1 MDKITRS
8 ALLRDGVAFGA
19 LALFAGCEPAAVGV
33 VGRAAAAMLDPKSTT
48 AAHVPQE
55 QRVAIVR
62 RLRDGAKRAF
72 MEAYRKKAADSGSAE
87 LLDFFL
93 IEKAAY
99 ELAYEAANRPA
110 WVSIPIRGLARLTAR
125 VLPARSGR

>member
-1 MDKITRS
+1 MT
-8 ALLRDGVAFGA
+8 
-19 LALFAGCEPAAVGV
+19 
-33 VGRAAAAMLDPKSTT
+33 
-48 AAHVPQE
+48 
-55 QRVAIVR
+55 
-62 RLRDGAKRAF
+62 RLRDGAKQAF
-72 MEAYRKKAADSGSAE
+72 LDAYQESAGEAGSGE

-110 WVSIPIRGLARLTAR
+110 WLSIPIQGLAQLAAR